1 MITAIL
7 IALVAIIG
15 FAIYRNNTNQSRRKQ
30 TNRQTKSASTIAQTF
45 PFMTS
50 NVDLLMADV
59 PANTP
64 YEIGYDQMKF

>member
-1 MITAIL
+1 MITVIL
-7 IALVAIIG
+7 IALIAIIA
-15 FAIYRNNTNQSRRKQ
+15 FAIYRNNRRIAKQ
-30 TNRQTKSASTIAQTF
+30 PKPQASSTTALAQAV

-50 NVDLLMADV
+50 SVDLMMADV